1 MKPSRRSPT
10 PSAAGSSSSR
20 AVIALVLMG
29 ALVLVWGWNKLVL
42 APRSADRAE
51 LAKEIAA
58 AQKQERDLRQNMAQL
73 RKLASDTQTRE
84 AELARLGRLI
94 PGDADV
100 AGAILALDANAK
112 AAQVDWASFVP
123 SPPGPAA
130 AGAPASVSIGM
141 KIGGTFNQIFDY
153 LRRLETL
160 DRLVVVDGVTL
171 SSNTAEGAGA
181 PRIEA
186 DIKARMFAATGPA
199 ASTAAVAGKATPVPS
214 GTSTDDPVTTAA
226 LPEAGD

>member
-1 MKPSRRSPT
+1 MKPARRSST
-10 PSAAGSSSSR
+10 GSAAGRSSSR

-29 ALVLVWGWNKLVL
+29 ALVLVYGWNKLFL
-42 APRSADRAE
+42 APRSGERAE
-51 LAKEIAA
+51 VTKELAA
-58 AQKQERDLRQNMAQL
+58 AQKQERDLRQNMAEL
-73 RKLASDTQTRE
+73 RKLAAETQSRE
-84 AELARLGRLI
+84 AELARLGRLV

-100 AGAILALDANAK
+100 AGAILALDATAK
-112 AAQVDWASFVP
+112 QAQVEWASFVP

-130 AGAPASVSIGM
+130 AGAPASMSIGM
-141 KIGGTFNQIFDY
+141 KVGGTFNQIFDY

-171 SSNTAEGAGA
+171 SANVADGAGS

-186 DIKARMFAATGPA
+186 DVKARMFAATGRATPTA
-199 ASTAAVAGKATPVPS
+199 ASGKAKPAPS
-214 GTSTDDPVTTAA
+214 GAATDDPVTTAA